1 VSSTL
6 SPSFAAA
13 PSILKKCE
21 KPEMSEKIGVT
32 YRPIYVG
39 GVHTGGYHM
48 ALFYDKGKEAKVIE
62 VGPSTPPPGP
72 ISAVKSHRR

>member
-1 VSSTL
+1 
-6 SPSFAAA
+6 
-13 PSILKKCE
+13 
-21 KPEMSEKIGVT
+21 MSEKIGVT